1 MIDAPFLLAALVL
14 ALAFPPAEARRVVVA
29 PRESLAVDI
38 TGAGAP
44 VVIVPG
50 LLGSAATYRLLT
62 RSLADAGY
70 RVFVIEPLAFGT
82 SSRPAHADYSLLAQ
96 AGRIARAMDALGVS
110 GAVVVGHS
118 AGGAIA
124 LRVAYARPDL
134 VTALVLLEAGPAES
148 AATPGFRRAMGY
160 APLIRL
166 GGMRVVRRYLRGG
179 LRSASGDAAWV
190 TDSVVRAYT
199 AGTDG
204 DLSATLRAWIGMAN
218 AVEREPLRP
227 HLARVRCP
235 VRQLLGAAPHDGGP
249 GAVELAALTNSLPS
263 YSVVRVEGAGHFLHE
278 ERPDAVLAQVLA
290 ALRGRSR

>member
-1 MIDAPFLLAALVL
+1 MVDAPVILTVLLLATV
-14 ALAFPPAEARRVVVA
+14 PPAETRRVAVA
-29 PRESLAVDI
+29 PRESLAVEI

-62 RSLADAGY
+62 RGLADSGY
-70 RVFVIEPLAFGT
+70 RVYVIEPLAFGT
-82 SSRPAHADYSLLAQ
+82 SSRPANADYSLLGQ
-96 AGRIARAMDALGVS
+96 AGRIAQAMDALGVS

-124 LRVAYARPDL
+124 LRVAYTRPDL
-134 VTALVLLEAGPAES
+134 VAALVLLEAGPAES
-148 AATPGFRRAMGY
+148 ASTPGFRRAMGY

-179 LRSASGDAAWV
+179 LRAASGDAAWI

-199 AGTDG
+199 TGTDG
-204 DLSATLRAWIGMAN
+204 DLGATLRAWIGMAN

-249 GAVELAALTNSLPS
+249 GAVELAALTTSLPS
-263 YSVVRVEGAGHFLHE
+263 YSVTRVEGAGHFLHE
-278 ERPDAVLAQVLA
+278 ERPDAVLAQALA
-290 ALRGRSR
+290 ALRGQSR